1 MPHSE
6 RHEELLSLHV
16 LGALGPEEAVELER
30 HLAEGCRLCE
40 DLLFELRQSAA
51 ALAATVPSRRPG
63 PHVRENLLA
72 SLGPAR
78 QERLAPE
85 KSRSPFWAAAA
96 AVLLAV
102 LLFDDWRLRR
112 QRESLSRRTADLAA
126 QVEKKDVELAQR
138 ELRLRREQED
148 LSARTADLAGQI
160 GKRDA
165 ELARRDLRERVLES
179 EDVRILFLGGKDPQP
194 RARAKVFWSESAKRG
209 FLVAANLKALPAGQQ
224 YQLWVFDK
232 GKPVDAGVFDADEV
246 GRALFESKDLSAIAS
261 AENFAVTVEPQ
272 GGVPQPTGHI
282 ILIGTS

>member
-16 LGALGPEEAVELER
+16 LGALGPEESVELER

-51 ALAATVPSRRPG
+51 ALAATVPLRRPR
-63 PHVRENLLA
+63 PRVRENILS

-78 QERLAPE
+78 ALVPPAPARP
-85 KSRSPFWAAAA
+85 RSLLWAAAA
-96 AVLLAV
+96 AALLAV
-102 LLFDDWRLRR
+102 LLLDDWRLRR
-112 QRESLSRRTADLAA
+112 ERKELSARTVDLAA
-126 QVEKKDVELAQR
+126 QIENK
-138 ELRLRREQED
+138 
-148 LSARTADLAGQI
+148 
-160 GKRDA
+160 DA
-165 ELARRDLRERVLES
+165 ELARRDLRARVLES
-179 EDVRILFLGGKDPQP
+179 EDVRLLFLGGKAPQP
-194 RARAKVFWSESAKRG
+194 RARAKVFWSEKAKRG
-209 FLVAANLKALPAGQQ
+209 FVVAANLEPLPAGRQ

-272 GGVPQPTGHI
+272 GGVPQPTGPI
-282 ILIGTS
+282 VLIGTS